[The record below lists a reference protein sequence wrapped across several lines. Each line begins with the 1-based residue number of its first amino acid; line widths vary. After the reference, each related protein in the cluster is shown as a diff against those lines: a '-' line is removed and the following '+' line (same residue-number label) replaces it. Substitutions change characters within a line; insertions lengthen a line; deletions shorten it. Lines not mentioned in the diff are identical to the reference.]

1 MNSNVPWV
9 RIPPSPP
16 TLGFQDATKT
26 NCNAAKRKTA
36 LYSQKRLNSAV
47 FSCFWHHLKCAIKPY
62 KTPKNAEQMQSVSNK
77 KAFSVMRVVLRKQ
90 AEERPYAVPH
100 KSFLSTALFGRVFY
114 FQNGVALF
122 FWAVLSMKCH
132 LLQKGGNAGGT
143 DGKWRAPA

>member
-1 MNSNVPWV
+1 
-9 RIPPSPP
+9 
-16 TLGFQDATKT
+16 
-26 NCNAAKRKTA
+26 
-36 LYSQKRLNSAV
+36 
-47 FSCFWHHLKCAIKPY
+47 
-62 KTPKNAEQMQSVSNK
+62 MQSVSNK